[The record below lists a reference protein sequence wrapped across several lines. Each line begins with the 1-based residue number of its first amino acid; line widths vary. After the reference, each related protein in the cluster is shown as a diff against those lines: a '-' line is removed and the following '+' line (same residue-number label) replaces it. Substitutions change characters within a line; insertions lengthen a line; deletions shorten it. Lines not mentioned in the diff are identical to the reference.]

1 MKKETRIQHILR
13 SIVRY
18 VVASASL
25 SIVFYILFAL
35 QMRIINIW
43 FKRNLLVTKGK
54 FHHLF
59 SM

>member
-35 QMRIINIW
+35 IFSKRSKANI
-43 FKRNLLVTKGK
+43 KQ
-54 FHHLF
+54 
-59 SM
+59 SI